1 MIKDTLLS
9 QSKRYMSTLRFGFLI
24 LAIFFGSLVQAQQVP
39 LFTQYRIAFYCRV
52 TLSYLSSFT

>member
-39 LFTQYRIAFYCRV
+39 LFTQLQSITRGVKIEEAPAG
-52 TLSYLSSFT
+52 S